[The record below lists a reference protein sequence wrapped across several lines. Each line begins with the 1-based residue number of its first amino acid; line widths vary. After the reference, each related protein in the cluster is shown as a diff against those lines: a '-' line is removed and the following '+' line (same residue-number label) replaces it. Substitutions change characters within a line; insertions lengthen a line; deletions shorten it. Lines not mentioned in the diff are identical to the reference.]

1 MEENQSLDEVENEW
15 HVVDRIVDLYSRNY
29 TGESFVS
36 ANESGSDVTLTEGLA
51 TPLNVQRSISSSS
64 LSASPPPL
72 STMPLENIG
81 FEAPA
86 TIVAQERNNI
96 QALKRISLDASST
109 SDPDLPAANIALLQ
123 HGPTSPPAA
132 SQSSAASVGTHQGFP
147 FVDTPGHQADSAL
160 LWVPAHLHPEL
171 APKEWRTFVQE
182 RVAEIQQ
189 RTGANGILTQSE
201 TNTASPA
208 SPISALL
215 SVPGSSG
222 STGSGV
228 IRRKSKLSREIDISD
243 ESVAGFEDGAD
254 VFQERSRAKSSE
266 VRVSDLEWLD
276 TYARQTRSASGSP
289 NIPGGIVISEGNAIH
304 APLNRGRGLR
314 RSQHTSRKN
323 KRLLDS
329 EKRLSMTSEET
340 LSEDEKDERHEDTNL
355 NVEQPSPLIATP
367 PSYSVPDRG
376 PQVTVTDG
384 KLQLN
389 INETD
394 LGSLDFDTDVVIEAA
409 KFVDSPDL
417 AVTPDELY
425 HEGSGSTSSS
435 STSSSTVS
443 SGSIARASSFP
454 ERTYS
459 AKPSS
464 RDAGRRDRYR
474 SSSPRPATP
483 APTSSIHRPSAVSR
497 LTSKRLITDMLS
509 RSSSTS
515 SNAVSDS
522 AESPATPFKR
532 LTPSDMHI
540 NAVLSMPSMAAAV
553 SGDPNGRTNE
563 LSAVPAPA
571 PDPKTAEYHS
581 QSAQPGPSL
590 MQRGKALTAG
600 FGRLFTSDKDKE
612 KDKKEERNQD
622 RSLGHRS
629 NAFKV
634 NQSAPSR
641 SGSLPDLDKEARRR
655 ETIDLERPA
664 TPIANVDKGSSKKEK
679 ESKLSN
685 FFGAKKKA
693 LTKSNAGR
701 RSKNKN
707 GEKTKHVRTSRSS
720 SSLSSTYTDPY
731 VGKSQSPSTPPSPS
745 RAQMVNGNGG
755 RPYYYSRFPLHV
767 ERAIYRLSHLKLA
780 NPRRPLCQQVLLS
793 NFMYSY
799 LELIN
804 QDSMYGY
811 QQQQCPQSY
820 QYSYPQQQFI
830 YQQQLQQQMYMQNL
844 QLQLHH
850 HRQSQQML
858 HQRAMYSQR
867 QHSQGSYSDEENMF
881 AGLES
886 SVASDRQINRS
897 VNGTAYSVHGGSK
910 SDNADSYWQDSD
922 SDDDVYGTYFDPTDD
937 DYPVAPVYDDEDIDE
952 DEDNNV
958 RSFKTNS
965 SSLPGSQIYVTG
977 ETYYETIS
985 RQQQEQAQRQQYE
998 QHAAYK
1004 SSSDDSYNYVSA
1016 QNLSHSRGPA
1026 RYHSVGNHQS
1036 QGYNGYPP
1044 SSHYYETW
1052 GQAQVVGGYNRD

>member
-1 MEENQSLDEVENEW
+1 MEENQSHVEVENEW

-29 TGESFVS
+29 SGESFVS
-36 ANESGSDVTLTEGLA
+36 ANESESDVTLTDGLTA
-51 TPLNVQRSISSSS
+51 PLNVQRSISSSS

-109 SDPDLPAANIALLQ
+109 SDPDLPAVNIALLQ

-132 SQSSAASVGTHQGFP
+132 SPSSAASVGTQQGFP
-147 FVDTPGHQADSAL
+147 FDDAPGYHADSAL

-189 RTGANGILTQSE
+189 RTGANGILSQSE
-201 TNTASPA
+201 KNTTSPA

-222 STGSGV
+222 TTGSGV

-243 ESVAGFEDGAD
+243 DSVAGFEDGAD
-254 VFQERSRAKSSE
+254 VLQERSRTKSPE
-266 VRVSDLEWLD
+266 VRVSDLEWLE

-289 NIPGGIVISEGNAIH
+289 NIPGGVVISEGNAVH
-304 APLNRGRGLR
+304 APLNRGKGLR

-323 KRLLDS
+323 KRLFES

-340 LSEDEKDERHEDTNL
+340 LSEDENDERHREPNL
-355 NVEQPSPLIATP
+355 NVEQPSPLTATP

-409 KFVDSPDL
+409 KSVDSPDV
-417 AVTPDELY
+417 AVTPDDL
-425 HEGSGSTSSS
+425 HHAGSGSTSSS

-443 SGSIARASSFP
+443 SVSIARESSFP
-454 ERTYS
+454 ERICS

-464 RDAGRRDRYR
+464 GDAGRRDQHR
-474 SSSPRPATP
+474 SSPRPGTP
-483 APTSSIHRPSAVSR
+483 VPTSSTHRPSPVSR

-515 SNAVSDS
+515 SSAASDFP
-522 AESPATPFKR
+522 ESPATPFKL

-540 NAVLSMPSMAAAV
+540 NAVLSVPSMAGAV

-563 LSAVPAPA
+563 LSVVPALDA
-571 PDPKTAEYHS
+571 KTADYHS
-581 QSAQPGPSL
+581 QSPQPGPSL

-612 KDKKEERNQD
+612 KDKKEERKED

-629 NAFKV
+629 NAL

-641 SGSLPDLDKEARRR
+641 SGSVPDLNKEARRR

-664 TPIANVDKGSSKKEK
+664 TPIANVEKGSSKKEK

-685 FFGAKKKA
+685 FFGAKKKS

-707 GEKTKHVRTSRSS
+707 GGKAKHVRTSRSS

-745 RAQMVNGNGG
+745 RTQMVNGNGG

-780 NPRRPLCQQVLLS
+780 NPRRPLRQQVLLS

-811 QQQQCPQSY
+811 QQQQCPQAY

-830 YQQQLQQQMYMQNL
+830 YQQQVQQQNYQNW

-850 HRQSQQML
+850 HRQSQQLL
-858 HQRAMYSQR
+858 HQQEMYSQR
-867 QHSQGSYSDEENMF
+867 QRSQRSYSDEENMF

-897 VNGTAYSVHGGSK
+897 VNEPAYSVQGGSK
-910 SDNADSYWQDSD
+910 SDNVDSYWQDSD

-952 DEDNNV
+952 DEDNDV
-958 RSFKTNS
+958 RSVKPNS
-965 SSLPGSQIYVTG
+965 SSLPSSQIYIPG

-985 RQQQEQAQRQQYE
+985 RQQQEQAQRQQFE
-998 QHAAYK
+998 QHPTYK
-1004 SSSDDSYNYVSA
+1004 SSSNDSYNYLSA

-1026 RYHSVGNHQS
+1026 RYHNVGNHQS